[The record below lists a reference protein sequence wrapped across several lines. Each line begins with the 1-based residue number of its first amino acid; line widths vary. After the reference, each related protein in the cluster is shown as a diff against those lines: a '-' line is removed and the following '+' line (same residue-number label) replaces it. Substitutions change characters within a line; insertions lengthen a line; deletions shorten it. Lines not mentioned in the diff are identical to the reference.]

1 MALPAGNV
9 TIKSSGGTY
18 STWAAFW
25 NDLGNLTG
33 NISCCIDAGAYT
45 EVTAPATVTEN
56 LNGYTI
62 HVYSSAFPTKTD
74 GTTGVRFTCNYT
86 GYFLRLNNANAGT
99 ILMEGISVLEGTAK
113 PTYIMRIDSAVAE
126 TVKIRRCIFKGGQTF
141 INLANTTPTYMI
153 YNNIIYNQTGTA
165 NGMYITQNL
174 NGFISNNTYVDQK
187 GTNSWDGIAFNANS
201 KVFTA
206 DNNLAYGQQGVA
218 FTLVSAATG
227 SNNSSADASAD
238 DFGTG
243 TNNRISKT
251 TSPFTNYAADDFTL
265 AAGSDP
271 IGNGKDLSAYFTDD
285 FFGNTRTGWDIGAV
299 AYSTG
304 AITYLLKYHT
314 GATWAQKPLKY
325 YNGATWASKPLKVY
339 TGTEWIVIN

>member
-1 MALPAGNV
+1 MALTAGNV

-25 NDLGNLTG
+25 NDLGNL
-33 NISCCIDAGAYT
+33 
-45 EVTAPATVTEN
+45 
-56 LNGYTI
+56 
-62 HVYSSAFPTKTD
+62 
-74 GTTGVRFTCNYT
+74 
-86 GYFLRLNNANAGT
+86 
-99 ILMEGISVLEGTAK
+99 
-113 PTYIMRIDSAVAE
+113 
-126 TVKIRRCIFKGGQTF
+126 
-141 INLANTTPTYMI
+141 
-153 YNNIIYNQTGTA
+153 TGTA

-251 TSPFTNYAADDFTL
+251 TSPFTNCAADDFTL

-304 AITYLLKYHT
+304 AVTYLLKYHT

-325 YNGATWASKPLKVY
+325 YNGAIWASKPLKVY
-339 TGTEWIVIN
+339 TCLLYTSPS